1 MISQRARLHFLMNAS
16 SRLASNTFL
25 PAALACL
32 FMIFGI
38 LAGCSSA
45 RLSHD
50 EARKQIAEIGNSS
63 LVPDSIHIQRIVSQT
78 DKDAIAETSVAM
90 AFEFQRSK
98 SSDPWHIAAVR
109 MGDRDWVDVAEIITA
124 VNESRKRTTLESF
137 QKLALGIETYRQRNG
152 TSPNATDI
160 VGLTNI
166 LHPTYMTD
174 LVRLDAWGRPIRYE
188 VTGTSFRLLSDGADG
203 VRGTPDDLQ
212 LAP

>member
-1 MISQRARLHFLMNAS
+1 MNGS
-16 SRLASNTFL
+16 SRYVSRTLRIG
-25 PAALACL
+25 ALACAL
-32 FMIFGI
+32 TIAGM
-38 LAGCSSA
+38 ATGCSSA

-50 EARKQIAEIGNSS
+50 EARRQIAEIGNSS

-78 DKDAIAETSVAM
+78 EKDAIAETSIAM
-90 AFEFQRSK
+90 AFEFQRAK
-98 SSDPWHIAAVR
+98 SSDPWHISAVR
-109 MGDRDWVDVAEIITA
+109 MGDRDWVGVAEIIAA

-137 QKLALGIETYRQRNG
+137 QKLARGIEAYRQQNG

-160 VGLTNI
+160 VSLTNI

-188 VTGTSFRLLSDGADG
+188 VTGASFRLLSDGADG
-203 VRGTPDDLQ
+203 IRGTADDLQ

>member
-1 MISQRARLHFLMNAS
+1 MKGS
-16 SRLASNTFL
+16 SRLASYTFL
-25 PAALACL
+25 HVALACSTL
-32 FMIFGI
+32 LAGMS
-38 LAGCSSA
+38 AGCSSS

-50 EARKQIAEIGNSS
+50 DARKQIAEIGNSS

-78 DKDAIAETSVAM
+78 DKEAIAETSVAM
-90 AFEFQRSK
+90 AFEFQRAK

-109 MGDRDWVDVAEIITA
+109 MGDRDWVGVAEIIAA
-124 VNESRKRTTLESF
+124 VNESRRRTTMDSF
-137 QKLALGIETYRQRNG
+137 QKLVIGIEAYRQRNG
-152 TSPNATDI
+152 ASPSATDI

-174 LVRLDAWGRPIRYE
+174 LVRLDAWGRQIRYE
-188 VTGTSFRLLSDGADG
+188 VVGASFRLASDGADG

>member
-1 MISQRARLHFLMNAS
+1 MISQRARLHFLMKGS
-16 SRLASNTFL
+16 SRLASYTFL
-25 PAALACL
+25 PAALACSL
-32 FMIFGI
+32 MIAGI
-38 LAGCSSA
+38 SGGCSGA

-50 EARKQIAEIGNSS
+50 DARKQIAEIGNSS

-78 DKDAIAETSVAM
+78 DKEAIAETSVAM
-90 AFEFQRSK
+90 AFEFQRAK

-109 MGDRDWVDVAEIITA
+109 MGDRDWVGVAEIVAA
-124 VNESRKRTTLESF
+124 VNDSRKRTTLESF
-137 QKLALGIETYRQRNG
+137 QKLAIGIESYRQRNG
-152 TSPNATDI
+152 ASPNATVI

-174 LVRLDAWGRPIRYE
+174 LIRLDAWGRPIRYE
-188 VTGTSFRLLSDGADG
+188 VVGTSFRLVSDGADG

>member
-1 MISQRARLHFLMNAS
+1 MRAS
-16 SRLASNTFL
+16 SRLVSYTLL
-25 PAALACL
+25 PVALACSL
-32 FMIFGI
+32 MIAGI
-38 LAGCSSA
+38 SAGCSSA

-50 EARKQIAEIGNSS
+50 EVRKQIAEIGNSS

-78 DKDAIAETSVAM
+78 DKSAIAETSVAM
-90 AFEFQRSK
+90 AFEFQRAK

-109 MGDRDWVDVAEIITA
+109 MGDRDWVSVAEIITA
-124 VNESRKRTTLESF
+124 VNESRRRTTMESF
-137 QKLALGIETYRQRNG
+137 QKLVIGIEAYRQRNG
-152 TSPNATDI
+152 ASPSATDI

-174 LVRLDAWGRPIRYE
+174 LVRLDAWGRQIRYE
-188 VTGTSFRLLSDGADG
+188 VVGASFRLVSDGADG